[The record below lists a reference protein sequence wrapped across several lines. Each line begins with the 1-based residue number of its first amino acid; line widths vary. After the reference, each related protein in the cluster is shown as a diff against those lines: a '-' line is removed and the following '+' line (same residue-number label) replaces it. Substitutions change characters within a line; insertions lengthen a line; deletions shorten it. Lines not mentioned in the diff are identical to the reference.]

1 MTDVHQMFEACI
13 GCKWTLHVLGQIR
26 KGVRRPGALERS
38 APGLTSKVLNE
49 RLQKLLRFGIIDKTV
64 YPETPPRVEYEL
76 TAFGRRF
83 VGILDQ
89 IDALREQLLK
99 EGATDA
105 E

>member
-1 MTDVHQMFEACI
+1 MFEACI

-64 YPETPPRVEYEL
+64 YPQTPPRVEYEL
-76 TAFGRRF
+76 TAFGQRF
-83 VGILDQ
+83 VVILDQ
-89 IDALREQLLK
+89 IDALREQML
-99 EGATDA
+99 EESEQEAD
-105 E
+105 